1 MSDSIIIANID
12 SAIAEKGSVEPGNVP
27 KQRELTLSCV
37 KCGAAK
43 IAHSRAKGLDKLYMR
58 FVPSSPYR
66 CMRCY
71 HRFWKSEGL
80 FDSSPRVWTWSILLL
95 TLVGV
100 FGMAVLSDDSPAQ
113 ARAHELSD
121 EQSTLSET
129 SLKSLLPNQAVS
141 DTPDDPLR
149 AAARQAALEDQQ
161 LLASMQLPVSKTRSV
176 DEPTRTVSVKPDRTE
191 LESHARREISQLVER
206 WRAAWAAGVSDVYLN
221 YYSDEFVPANG
232 MSLKRWQRQRQ
243 KRVTLAKK
251 IELTLDKFDV
261 SFDNDVNRSVI
272 GFDQHYR
279 SGTYSE
285 RSRKQ
290 LVLQKESQSW
300 RIISE
305 VEVP

>member
-1 MSDSIIIANID
+1 VSDSIIIANID

-80 FDSSPRVWTWSILLL
+80 FDSSPRVY
-95 TLVGV
+95 
-100 FGMAVLSDDSPAQ
+100 SPAQ